1 MSQTLGNEPAHAPE
15 VPPATYE
22 ARASLLVK
30 ILSSLS
36 ISCGLLLLTISIGV
50 AATETLQAD
59 DFVALPILGA
69 IALALVIVPP
79 VPWMRAR
86 GRTTALAEGG
96 LKDCHRGS
104 VRTVR
109 WADIEEIVYFS
120 VFRPTTG
127 WITGLRARGR
137 SFGEI
142 RWHNQWMAGVDA
154 MARAIEARVYPRIM
168 AASID
173 AWGRG
178 VPIAFGPL
186 RVTRDG
192 LMRGGKTLPWRDLA
206 SMRVTTGKIWILA
219 AGRLRPWA
227 VYGRRE
233 VPNAEVLREVVG
245 RLAGRPVE

>member
-1 MSQTLGNEPAHAPE
+1 
-15 VPPATYE
+15 
-22 ARASLLVK
+22 
-30 ILSSLS
+30 
-36 ISCGLLLLTISIGV
+36 
-50 AATETLQAD
+50 
-59 DFVALPILGA
+59 
-69 IALALVIVPP
+69 
-79 VPWMRAR
+79 
-86 GRTTALAEGG
+86 
-96 LKDCHRGS
+96 
-104 VRTVR
+104 
-109 WADIEEIVYFS
+109 
-120 VFRPTTG
+120 
-127 WITGLRARGR
+127 
-137 SFGEI
+137 
-142 RWHNQWMAGVDA
+142 